1 MLQFLRWTQGAR
13 REREKMKYAVLAFA
27 VAAFTLALLAL
38 ALISEIGPH
47 DVEEEYSGWEATIVG
62 EGVEIPEDYG
72 TLS

>member
-1 MLQFLRWTQGAR
+1 
-13 REREKMKYAVLAFA
+13 MKYAVLAFA